1 MCRYTMSPELD
12 LKTSMKNIS
21 TNDAPAVVGHYEQGM
36 ISGGFVFVSGQ
47 VAVDPATGEKVLDSI
62 EAQTEQ
68 ALRNVEGVLR
78 ASGCELSDVVKLNVF
93 LTGIEDW
100 SKVDATIGKVMGD
113 HRSARA
119 IIPVGA
125 FADGLLIEIDAIAEI
140 GR

>member
-1 MCRYTMSPELD
+1 
-12 LKTSMKNIS
+12 MKKVS
-21 TNDAPAVVGHYEQGM
+21 TTYAPAVVGHYEQGV

-93 LTGIEDW
+93 LTDIEHW
-100 SKVDATIGKVMGD
+100 SKVDAAIGKVMGD